1 MCMLAAAI
9 FTRNDSRVSK
19 SRTRQ
24 YAERAICTASPGWAG
39 AFAAKQIRFGSC
51 NCACQCVHSPRGD
64 SPKRSLHLRR
74 IRRLWLDS
82 WGGRVKQKS
91 DYGRRQAYVLN
102 SSTTAGCRICCPFW
116 AFQNHR
122 SLRYRT
128 QGVIMLSR
136 ARYSWPGSNYPV
148 MLDDCSAGPP
158 PSAASA
164 AEASLPDPR
173 PVRASFLSGV
183 SPLPGSRPRL
193 SMYAA
198 PDMGP
203 FSGACAAGFVSLAEK
218 SSLEKNLGPFCC
230 HKNTSFILTWWL
242 YSYSYWYWKKVAK

>member
-1 MCMLAAAI
+1 MGSEMCIRDRLQALDHI
-9 FTRNDSRVSK
+9 PGVVRQRRNARRLLVEMMSVRRRERGVGDESRIDSR
-19 SRTRQ
+19 
-24 YAERAICTASPGWAG
+24 
-39 AFAAKQIRFGSC
+39 
-51 NCACQCVHSPRGD
+51 PRRLGGR
-64 SPKRSLHLRR
+64 SPKRRRRLRR
-74 IRRLWLDS
+74 IRRLWLNS
-82 WGGRVKQKS
+82 WGGGLNRNPTPGV
-91 DYGRRQAYVLN
+91 GRHVLN
-102 SSTTAGCRICCPFW
+102 SSTTAACRICSLFW

-122 SLRYRT
+122 SLRYRS

-148 MLDDCSAGPP
+148 MLDDCRAGPP

-164 AEASLPDPR
+164 AEASLPD

-203 FSGACAAGFVSLAEK
+203 FSGAYAAGFFSLAEK
-218 SSLEKNLGPFCC
+218 SSLEKNLSP
-230 HKNTSFILTWWL
+230 
-242 YSYSYWYWKKVAK
+242 

>member
-1 MCMLAAAI
+1 
-9 FTRNDSRVSK
+9 
-19 SRTRQ
+19 
-24 YAERAICTASPGWAG
+24 
-39 AFAAKQIRFGSC
+39 
-51 NCACQCVHSPRGD
+51 
-64 SPKRSLHLRR
+64 
-74 IRRLWLDS
+74 
-82 WGGRVKQKS
+82 
-91 DYGRRQAYVLN
+91 
-102 SSTTAGCRICCPFW
+102 
-116 AFQNHR
+116 
-122 SLRYRT
+122 
-128 QGVIMLSR
+128 MLSR

-173 PVRASFLSGV
+173 STRASFLSGV

-230 HKNTSFILTWWL
+230 HKNTSFCMTCNFLPGELTGKGLKSILL
-242 YSYSYWYWKKVAK
+242 G